1 MYSFQ
6 PVNPI
11 NKYTQCNDT
20 KRTITAQFKDAF
32 IIAFRDGEKMNVNE
46 AIAEF
51 KKRRNK
57 YKSINDVNDLVE
69 KYIDEKER
77 NEFKNSNA
85 KQYIREISNI
95 ITDTETAHL
104 EYDEH
109 ISLIESEEKA
119 DEMKKRLDMYMN
131 MYHWA
136 KAFIVDEVL
145 DRDEMFYSDID
156 DIYNILENIVPL
168 YNRVRNYVTQKPYN
182 SKKIK
187 LNFQSPTL
195 ANGWSQSKEFDN
207 NAIILIRDN
216 KYYLAIFNAKNNPYK
231 N

>member
-1 MYSFQ
+1 M
-6 PVNPI
+6 
-11 NKYTQCNDT
+11 
-20 KRTITAQFKDAF
+20 R
-32 IIAFRDGEKMNVNE
+32 VNE
-46 AIAEF
+46 AET
-51 KKRRNK
+51 KRLLEAVK
-57 YKSINDVNDLVE
+57 PEKLVAAT

-156 DIYNILENIVPL
+156 DIYNILENISE
-168 YNRVRNYVTQKPYN
+168 N
-182 SKKIK
+182 KI
-187 LNFQSPTL
+187 LHLHFAS
-195 ANGWSQSKEFDN
+195 
-207 NAIILIRDN
+207 
-216 KYYLAIFNAKNNPYK
+216 
-231 N
+231 

>member
-1 MYSFQ
+1 M
-6 PVNPI
+6 
-11 NKYTQCNDT
+11 
-20 KRTITAQFKDAF
+20 
-32 IIAFRDGEKMNVNE
+32 
-46 AIAEF
+46 
-51 KKRRNK
+51 
-57 YKSINDVNDLVE
+57 
-69 KYIDEKER
+69 
-77 NEFKNSNA
+77 
-85 KQYIREISNI
+85 
-95 ITDTETAHL
+95 

-216 KYYLAIFNAKNNPYK
+216 KYYLAIFNAKINPIKRLYREILIK
-231 N
+231 RTIMIIRRWYIICCRGRIKCFLKCSYQRKE

>member
-1 MYSFQ
+1 M
-6 PVNPI
+6 
-11 NKYTQCNDT
+11 K
-20 KRTITAQFKDAF
+20 
-32 IIAFRDGEKMNVNE
+32 
-46 AIAEF
+46 
-51 KKRRNK
+51 
-57 YKSINDVNDLVE
+57 
-69 KYIDEKER
+69 KER

-195 ANGWSQSKEFDN
+195 ANGWSQSK
-207 NAIILIRDN
+207 RV
-216 KYYLAIFNAKNNPYK
+216 
-231 N
+231 